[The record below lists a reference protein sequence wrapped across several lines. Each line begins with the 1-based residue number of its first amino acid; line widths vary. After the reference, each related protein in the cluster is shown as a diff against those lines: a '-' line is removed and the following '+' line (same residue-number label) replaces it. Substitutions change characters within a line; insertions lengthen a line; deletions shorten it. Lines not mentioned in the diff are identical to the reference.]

1 MYTQAGKNTINLNR
15 RGMGVVV
22 IGFIVVL
29 VLIILAF
36 ASVYTVPAGYVGVIT
51 RFDAVIGVA
60 NPGLGFKIPFVDQ
73 IVDMSV
79 QTQKDEVDAS
89 AMSENLQVVTSKIAI
104 NYHLDGKKASA
115 VYQNI
120 GTDYP
125 DVIVAPAVQN
135 TFKAV
140 TAQYTAEQLI
150 TNREELRA
158 KAEEELTSRLAPYNI
173 IVENF
178 NIVNFDF
185 SSEYQAAIEAK
196 QVAEQQVQT
205 SQQKLDQAKIDAETV
220 VAQAQGQADAQAA
233 LKNTGSL
240 TPEYLEYL
248 FLTKWDGKL
257 PSVMSGANPVFSLDN
272 FLGNTSSSTSTS
284 TSTQP

>member
-15 RGMGVVV
+15 RGMGAVV

-29 VLIILAF
+29 VLIILAL

-104 NYHLDGKKASA
+104 NYHLDGTKAAS

-120 GTDYP
+120 GTEYP

-150 TNREELRA
+150 TNREEVRA

-257 PSVMSGANPVFSLDN
+257 PSVMGGATPVFSLNN
-272 FLGNTSSSTSTS
+272 FLNNSATPA
-284 TSTQP
+284 Q

>member
-15 RGMGVVV
+15 RGMGAVV

-29 VLIILAF
+29 VLIILAL

-104 NYHLDGKKASA
+104 NYHLDGTKAAS

-120 GTDYP
+120 GTEYP

-150 TNREELRA
+150 TNREEVRA

-257 PSVMSGANPVFSLDN
+257 PSVMGGATPVFSLNN
-272 FLGNTSSSTSTS
+272 FLSNSATPA
-284 TSTQP
+284 Q

>member
-15 RGMGVVV
+15 RGMGAVV

-29 VLIILAF
+29 VLIILAL

-89 AMSENLQVVTSKIAI
+89 AMSENLQVVTSKLAI
-104 NYHLDGKKASA
+104 NYHLDGTKAAS

-120 GTDYP
+120 GTEYP

-150 TNREELRA
+150 TNREEVRA

-257 PSVMSGANPVFSLDN
+257 PSVMGGATPVFSLNN
-272 FLGNTSSSTSTS
+272 FLNNSATPA
-284 TSTQP
+284 Q

>member
-1 MYTQAGKNTINLNR
+1 MYAQAGKNTIHLNR
-15 RGMGVVV
+15 RGVGAVV
-22 IGFIVVL
+22 IGVIVVL
-29 VLIILAF
+29 VLVILAF

-89 AMSENLQVVTSKIAI
+89 AMSENLQVVTSQIAI
-104 NYHLDGKKASA
+104 NYHLDGKRASA

-120 GTDYP
+120 GTDYA

-150 TNREELRA
+150 TNREEVRA
-158 KAEEELTSRLAPYNI
+158 KAEDELTSRLAPYNI

>member
-15 RGMGVVV
+15 KGMGVVV
-22 IGFIVVL
+22 FGFIVVL
-29 VLIILAF
+29 VLIILAL

-51 RFDAVIGVA
+51 RFNAVIGVA

-104 NYHLDGKKASA
+104 NYHLDGTKAAS

-120 GTDYP
+120 GTDYA

-150 TNREELRA
+150 TNREEVRA
-158 KAEEELTSRLAPYNI
+158 KAEEELTARLAPYNI

-205 SQQKLDQAKIDAETV
+205 SQQKLAQAKIDAETV

-233 LKNTGSL
+233 LKDSGSL

-257 PSVMSGANPVFSLDN
+257 PSVMGGATPVFNLNN
-272 FLGNTSSSTSTS
+272 FLGNTS
-284 TSTQP
+284 TQQ